1 MNFKVAILLLSTAF
15 FSSHMMQKNIAD
27 IIGLVSFLIQQTTLY
42 KYAQR
47 RGVTIER
54 VEV

>member
-15 FSSHMMQKNIAD
+15 FKPYNPKNIVN
-27 IIGLVSFLIQQTTLY
+27 IIGPVSFLIQQTTLY